1 MDNTSSKKKLCR
13 KWSGVFWLVIEV
25 NLIGGTIFGFPAL
38 FKVLANEGIY
48 KTYCVSSS
56 TVSNSTSALP
66 NGCNEQTQ
74 QYQVWK

>member
-1 MDNTSSKKKLCR
+1 MDDTSSKKNICR

-38 FKVLANEGIY
+38 FKVLTNEGIY
-48 KTYCVSSS
+48 KTYCGSSS
-56 TVSNSTSALP
+56 AVSNSTSTTL

-74 QYQVWK
+74 QYQVWE